1 MLTNAVDTQLIKKM
15 ETQSKQTSNYPIP
28 SPPSID
34 SDPNHPLHA
43 PSRFKYLPLAIV
55 LLLVVNL
62 LATCQNSRTSQMGA
76 RHQPYIYVQN
86 PDGTTIK
93 ANPVNPLLR
102 SDPVI
107 ASFTANW
114 LKLAYTWK
122 VPPDKGKAYVSE
134 RGTDFPFSFHA
145 LSMAIEPEYREVYM
159 DSIAQK
165 YQKEFPFTD
174 YISGQ
179 SQSYVRT
186 FEQPKVERVEEGVWD
201 VTIVATRTHAS
212 GESIFAHEIFN
223 HVIRVRAI
231 KPSIEED
238 KLWGASDTYLGKLFR
253 EMELQGLQ
261 IVKISQF

>member
-1 MLTNAVDTQLIKKM
+1 MKIESKLTQK
-15 ETQSKQTSNYPIP
+15 
-28 SPPSID
+28 ID

-55 LLLVVNL
+55 SLLILIL
-62 LATCQNSRTSQMGA
+62 FATCQNSKTSQMGA

-86 PDGTTIK
+86 PDGTTVK
-93 ANPVNPLLR
+93 AEPVKPLYR
-102 SDPVI
+102 SDAVI
-107 ASFTANW
+107 ANFTVNW

-134 RGTDFPFSFHA
+134 RGTDFPASFHTM
-145 LSMAIEPEYREVYM
+145 SMALEPEYREVYM

-165 YQKEFPFTD
+165 YQKEFPFSN

-179 SQSYVRT
+179 TQSYVRT
-186 FEQPKVERVEEGVWD
+186 FQEPKIDRVKEGVWD

-212 GESIFAHEIFN
+212 EDSIFAHEIFN

-231 KPSIEED
+231 KLSTEED
-238 KLWGASDTYLGKLFR
+238 ELWGDRDTHLGKLFR
-253 EMELQGLQ
+253 EMEYQGLQ